1 MTPEQ
6 KKLAYELVTNPP
18 PGSKLAEAKAHGVD
32 LMLLYE
38 NLQLTPTER
47 AQAFSASVNYI
58 QRLRAAGIEVNTED
72 YLTRKDLDRL
82 RKETGIE

>member
-6 KKLAYELVTNPP
+6 KKLAHELITNPP
-18 PGSKLAEAKAHGVD
+18 PGSKLAAAKEAGVG

-47 AQAFSASVNYI
+47 ARRLASSLCHVE
-58 QRLRAAGIEVNTED
+58 RLRAAGIELGD
-72 YLTRKDLDRL
+72 IDCLTTKDLDRL